1 MPAGNY
7 RGISL
12 KEELF
17 ERVEKLIRKLG
28 TYRSITE
35 FISEATRLRLEALEK
50 HLEAKGENEQTQV

>member
-50 HLEAKGENEQTQV
+50 QLEAKGENEQTQV